1 MRALIVEDSLPRL
14 AATKTLSKL
23 TPRAFVEPTS
33 PMQLREIP
41 DPTLAAPDCA
51 VAKTRPCLQNPSR
64 SRSTPSAVRRLHP
77 GARCGSTAAA
87 PWAIGPRGIEE
98 YEGRRMHAMEWYFG
112 FLLANR
118 IDVTP
123 IITHGFPV
131 ARYRDALMTCHA
143 QGDNAAVQVLFGDF
157 GT

>member
-1 MRALIVEDSLPRL
+1 
-14 AATKTLSKL
+14 
-23 TPRAFVEPTS
+23 
-33 PMQLREIP
+33 
-41 DPTLAAPDCA
+41 
-51 VAKTRPCLQNPSR
+51 
-64 SRSTPSAVRRLHP
+64 
-77 GARCGSTAAA
+77 
-87 PWAIGPRGIEE
+87 
-98 YEGRRMHAMEWYFG
+98 MHAMEWYFG